1 MKNIN
6 ICYILNNNQEYID
19 LTLDS
24 IYCIKKFLFSKKY
37 KLKFYVIS
45 EEPLDLPDY
54 IENVIT
60 PYKNIPLMHQRL
72 YITELLDVDRVIFL
86 DSDTINMT
94 CISKLWETNLED
106 KVVGMAKHYHY
117 DNLDHLIR
125 TFGFKDKEKD
135 KIIQDF
141 KFKYK
146 IEKFY
151 NGGVVLIDCK
161 KWRELNLTRE
171 CVGFIDKLKGS
182 NHFKNEEIIYNI
194 VLRDKI
200 YELDELWN
208 YFPREKFNRCYIM
221 HYYGVFNSS
230 KPVHSE
236 IY

>member
-6 ICYILNNNQEYID
+6 ICYILNNNQQYID

-24 IYCIKKFLFSKKY
+24 IYCIKKFMFSKKY
-37 KLKFYVIS
+37 KLKFFVIS
-45 EEPLDLPDY
+45 EEKLDLPDY
-54 IENVIT
+54 IENIIT
-60 PYKNIPLMHQRL
+60 PHKGIPLMHQRL

-86 DSDTINMT
+86 DSDTVNMT

-106 KVVGMAKHYHY
+106 KVVGMARHYHY
-117 DNLDHLIR
+117 DNLDHLIS
-125 TFGFKDKEKD
+125 TFGFANKEKD
-135 KIIQDF
+135 EIIQDF
-141 KFKYK
+141 KFKYN

-161 KWRELNLTRE
+161 KWRELNLTRD
-171 CVGFIDKLKGS
+171 CVKFIDKLKGS
-182 NHFKNEEIIYNI
+182 NHYKNEEIIYNI

-200 YELDELWN
+200 FELDELWN
-208 YFPREKFNRCYIM
+208 YFPREKFHRCYIM
-221 HYYGVFNSS
+221 HYYGIFNAA